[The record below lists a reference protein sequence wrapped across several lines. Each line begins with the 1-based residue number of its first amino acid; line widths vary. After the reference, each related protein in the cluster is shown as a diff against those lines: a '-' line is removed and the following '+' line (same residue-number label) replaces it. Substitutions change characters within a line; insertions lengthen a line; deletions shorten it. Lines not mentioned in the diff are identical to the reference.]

1 MIKQCVYGNLNNDTP
16 ARYYYKHGLLVLN
29 EPVYKKFSPMA
40 QKFIVYHEFAHAAGI
55 VDENQADAWAFEQ
68 LVKGDHSLKATIE
81 ATVKALPFN
90 SPEGRARIIAQ
101 FNRAAKYD
109 REINGNQKINEI
121 MNNPQNIV
129 EPYAA
134 SMMAAGEQYDFLGLG
149 KKAQARREERQEL
162 RAEKKAAKTDIKKGK
177 ADINKAKAEAIKAG
191 TFQSTGSQIVGKVA
205 DIGKKF
211 LGIQDPQSAA
221 DVAEKSDSESD
232 QPTPKKNYTWV
243 YILVAVV
250 LLIVAYFAFFNK
262 KGKKK

>member
-40 QKFIVYHEFAHAAGI
+40 QKFIVYHEFAHAARI

-149 KKAQARREERQEL
+149 KKAQARRDQK
-162 RAEKKAAKTDIKKGK
+162 AEAKANLK
-177 ADINKAKAEAIKAG
+177 NAKAEAIKAG

-211 LGIQDPQSAA
+211 LGIQDPQSPA
-221 DVAEKSDSESD
+221 DGALKSDPASD

-250 LLIVAYFAFFNK
+250 LLIVVYFAFFNK
-262 KGKKK
+262 KGKK